1 MAKKKEKDFK
11 ASLPLPPSLS
21 KKRLKVGGLK
31 DQGNETN
38 VSFKSKTIVVPS
50 QSVAD
55 HDTDNA
61 SDANL
66 KRNLDLRNTLSMLSH
81 FSAPNRKDA
90 LARLK
95 DLVSD
100 EWRVVVL
107 HMNQVISAVAP
118 LLLDRE
124 FEVRRGL
131 VQFAKVLV
139 KLIPSTFLLPF
150 VPVVVTYS
158 CSAMNHIVNEIRFDA
173 VRFMNVWID
182 VFPESFAASASQ
194 IIQNYMSLLN
204 LKKQKVSGK
213 DQYIKKSKDAMM
225 DSVNIVSYY
234 FESAFRKLTSNNALQ
249 DQLTVLSS
257 LNQLLRLSGQNST
270 IAQSTQPSMH
280 SLYFRHDITVTR
292 NVGRWA
298 QKANWK
304 LDIFSIPIGGTT
316 ASQPASGRIELS
328 LGETTVSAKPAA
340 VVYGPKDYLEAI
352 VPACTDVWLEASP
365 LVLSG
370 AMINENSALEK
381 LHLAM
386 SILHQSLLSNIECL
400 SESERKSVIQSFAKH
415 ILVSFPYGHNAV
427 GIKTEN
433 CERILQEMS
442 IKTCEILSLFQKELL
457 VSAQQ
462 DENWEE
468 AMYEYMFKTL
478 AAKGDLLP
486 LQSLKMIFP
495 LCASTIK
502 DSPRGSDLIEVL
514 VRKHKET
521 PPKTAMWV
529 EMFHFIR
536 RAFSRINPSVNDKVK
551 SEWISHLP
559 RALWSLSA
567 SNASVSKDILCYLSE
582 VLRSV
587 SLQTE
592 VSMLINNNILNG
604 LVPFF
609 HVVTPQK
616 GPIYGPFL
624 LLPVECQ
631 KSAVELLFYLP
642 VWSPKLLNALASCLT
657 CPAMEITI
665 SSRALEITIERQNY
679 PATRLEWDSF
689 YGLIFT
695 VGIIGM
701 TSSAAALID
710 KQSNLLSYADLVDA
724 VSEDMSSDL
733 LEKCEAVKT
742 MEVEFIRRRV
752 YLAQMSARALL
763 QHMLNS
769 LDALRFV
776 FDAFEALQDN
786 FKTLDSYIGLC
797 TVIVSIVGHGVVL
810 QSEDV
815 DSALVKSLPS
825 LCSAG
830 LLMTLKQSSEN
841 YELFKLC
848 ADATVTVLTCI
859 QPAKHA
865 FIGIIRDAVPTL
877 SQVQR
882 ERVHMILGRI

>member
-1 MAKKKEKDFK
+1 MSTSSSGRFSSISMTTASTC
-11 ASLPLPPSLS
+11 ASLLSSMKPSMPVF

-55 HDTDNA
+55 HDTDNT

-95 DLVSD
+95 YLVSD
-100 EWRVVVL
+100 EWRIVVL

-124 FEVRRGL
+124 FEVRRAL

-225 DSVNIVSYY
+225 DS
-234 FESAFRKLTSNNALQ
+234 

-257 LNQLLRLSGQNST
+257 LNQLLRLSGQNSP

-280 SLYFRHDITVTR
+280 SLYFRHDITGTR

-340 VVYGPKDYLEAI
+340 VVWGPKDYLEAI

-370 AMINENSALEK
+370 VMINENSALEK

-400 SESERKSVIQSFAKH
+400 SESERKSMIQSFAKH

-442 IKTCEILSLFQKELL
+442 IKTCEIVSLFQKELL
-457 VSAQQ
+457 LSAQQ

-478 AAKGDLLP
+478 GAKGDLLP

-536 RAFSRINPSVNDKVK
+536 RAFSRINPDVNDKVK
-551 SEWISHLP
+551 SEWISYLP

-587 SLQTE
+587 SQQTE
-592 VSMLINNNILNG
+592 VSMLINSNILNG

-657 CPAMEITI
+657 CPAMEVAI
-665 SSRALEITIERQNY
+665 SSRALEITIERQNHG
-679 PATRLEWDSF
+679 ATRLDWDAF

-695 VGIIGM
+695 VGITGM
-701 TSSAAALID
+701 TSSAASSIE

-724 VSEDMSSDL
+724 VSEDMSGGL

-742 MEVEFIRRRV
+742 REVEFIQRRV
-752 YLAQMSARALL
+752 YLAQMSSRALL
-763 QHMLNS
+763 QHISNS
-769 LDALRFV
+769 LDALRFL

-797 TVIVSIVGHGVVL
+797 TVIFSIVGHGVVL
-810 QSEDV
+810 HSEDV
-815 DSALVKSLPS
+815 DRVLVKSLPR

-830 LLMTLKQSSEN
+830 LLMALKQSSEN

-848 ADATVTVLTCI
+848 ADATVKVLACI
-859 QPAKHA
+859 KPAKHE
-865 FIGIIRDAVPTL
+865 FIGIMRDAVPSL

>member
-11 ASLPLPPSLS
+11 ATTPSSSLS
-21 KKRLKVGGLK
+21 VSKKKLKVGGLK

-38 VSFKSKTIVVPS
+38 VSFKSKRIVVPS

-61 SDANL
+61 SDANM

-139 KLIPSTFLLPF
+139 KMIPSTFLLPF

-225 DSVNIVSYY
+225 DS
-234 FESAFRKLTSNNALQ
+234 

-257 LNQLLRLSGQNST
+257 LNQLLRLSGQNSP

-340 VVYGPKDYLEAI
+340 VVWGPKDYLEAI

-370 AMINENSALEK
+370 VMINENSALEK

-400 SESERKSVIQSFAKH
+400 SESERKSMIQSFAKH

-442 IKTCEILSLFQKELL
+442 IKTCEIVSLFQKELL

-502 DSPRGSDLIEVL
+502 DSLRGSDLIEVL

-536 RAFSRINPSVNDKVK
+536 RAFSRINPNVNDKVK
-551 SEWISHLP
+551 SEWISYLP

-587 SLQTE
+587 SKQTE
-592 VSMLINNNILNG
+592 ASMLINNNILNG

-642 VWSPKLLNALASCLT
+642 IWSPKLLNALASCLT

-665 SSRALEITIERQNY
+665 SSRALEITIERQNHA
-679 PATRLEWDSF
+679 ATRLDWDAF

-701 TSSAAALID
+701 TSSAATSID

-724 VSEDMSSDL
+724 VSEDMSGDL

-742 MEVEFIRRRV
+742 REVEFIQRRV

-763 QHMLNS
+763 QHSSNS

-776 FDAFEALQDN
+776 FDAFEALQDT

-797 TVIVSIVGHGVVL
+797 TVIVSIAGHGVVL

-815 DSALVKSLPS
+815 DSVLVKSLPS
-825 LCSAG
+825 LCSLG
-830 LLMTLKQSSEN
+830 LLMALKQSSEN
-841 YELFKLC
+841 YELFKSC
-848 ADATVTVLTCI
+848 ADATVKVLACI
-859 QPAKHA
+859 QPAKHE
-865 FIGIIRDAVPTL
+865 FIGIMRDAVPSL

>member
-11 ASLPLPPSLS
+11 ATTPSSSLS
-21 KKRLKVGGLK
+21 KKKLKVGGLK

-38 VSFKSKTIVVPS
+38 VSFKSKRIVVPS

-61 SDANL
+61 SEANL

-131 VQFAKVLV
+131 VQFAKALV

-225 DSVNIVSYY
+225 DS
-234 FESAFRKLTSNNALQ
+234 

-257 LNQLLRLSGQNST
+257 LNQLLRLSGQNSP

-340 VVYGPKDYLEAI
+340 VVWGPKDYLEAI

-370 AMINENSALEK
+370 VMINENSALEK

-400 SESERKSVIQSFAKH
+400 SESERKSMIQSFAKH

-442 IKTCEILSLFQKELL
+442 IKTCEIVSLFQKELL

-536 RAFSRINPSVNDKVK
+536 RAFSRINPNVNDKVK
-551 SEWISHLP
+551 SEWISYLP

-587 SLQTE
+587 SQQTE
-592 VSMLINNNILNG
+592 VSMLINSNILNG

-665 SSRALEITIERQNY
+665 SSRALEITIERQNHA
-679 PATRLEWDSF
+679 ATRLDWDAF

-701 TSSAAALID
+701 TSSAAASID

-724 VSEDMSSDL
+724 VSEYMSGDL

-742 MEVEFIRRRV
+742 REVAFIQRRV

-763 QHMLNS
+763 QHLSNS
-769 LDALRFV
+769 LDVLRFV
-776 FDAFEALQDN
+776 FDAFEALQDT

-797 TVIVSIVGHGVVL
+797 TVIVSIAGHGVVL

-815 DSALVKSLPS
+815 DSVLVKSLPS

-830 LLMTLKQSSEN
+830 LLMVLKQSSEN

-848 ADATVTVLTCI
+848 ADATVKVLACV
-859 QPAKHA
+859 QPAKHE
-865 FIGIIRDAVPTL
+865 FIGIMRDAVPSL